1 MMTMQSDSN
10 ASLAIPKP
18 PAFSLRRVWV
28 LGGQTLLQLTRMKVF
43 YFLVFFAIILIAS
56 SLFVLQY
63 DSPEQELKLIKDFG
77 LGAMTIFASLFA
89 ITATAML
96 IPRDIEDR
104 TLYTVLCKPV
114 TRMEYL
120 LGKYVG
126 VVGLVGL
133 SLLFMDVLFSGVLY
147 ARQSMI
153 LAEQEGI
160 IRQAAERYVGDDR
173 EELIEQSLA
182 GMRQTITRQGLTWNL
197 QWGIYAIFL
206 KASVIA
212 ALALMISTFASTTLF
227 TIIVGVVAFF
237 VGHVQADVR
246 AFYESAEAT
255 EWIARQL
262 AVPVALVFPDFQLFN
277 ITEAAAMGEQV
288 GGNVLWRMSVLG
300 LAYVLVYLSLAWV
313 FFHSKEL

>member
-1 MMTMQSDSN
+1 
-10 ASLAIPKP
+10 
-18 PAFSLRRVWV
+18 
-28 LGGQTLLQLTRMKVF
+28 
-43 YFLVFFAIILIAS
+43 
-56 SLFVLQY
+56 
-63 DSPEQELKLIKDFG
+63 LKLIKDFG

-126 VVGLVGL
+126 VVALVGL
-133 SLLFMDVLFSGVLY
+133 SLLFMYVLFSGVLY

-153 LAEQEGI
+153 LAEQEELL
-160 IRQAAERYVGDDR
+160 RESVVQLVGEDR
-173 EELIEQSLA
+173 EALIEESIA
-182 GMRQTITRQGLTWNL
+182 GMREAVARQGLTWNL
-197 QWGIYAIFL
+197 QWGIYAVFL
-206 KASVIA
+206 KACVIA
-212 ALALMISTFASTTLF
+212 ALALLISTFASSTLF

-255 EWIARQL
+255 EWIARAL
-262 AVPVALVFPDFQLFN
+262 AVPVALLFPDFQLFN
-277 ITEAAAMGEQV
+277 IVDAAAMGELV
-288 GGNVLWRMSVLG
+288 SGDVLMRMSVLAT
-300 LAYVLVYLSLAWV
+300 AYVLVYLSLAWV
-313 FFHSKEL
+313 FFHAKEL